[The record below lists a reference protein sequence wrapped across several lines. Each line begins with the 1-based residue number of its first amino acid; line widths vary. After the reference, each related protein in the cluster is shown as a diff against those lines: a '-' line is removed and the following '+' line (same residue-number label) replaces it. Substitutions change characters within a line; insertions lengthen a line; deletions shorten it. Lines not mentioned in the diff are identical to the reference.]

1 MKDYSWRHN
10 KIMFLENFYPRE
22 HTGTV
27 ATKLRNKRLLFLS
40 LCPAMSAFPP
50 TKTNTMVRKE
60 LSFV

>member
-10 KIMFLENFYPRE
+10 KMFLGNFYPRA
-22 HTGTV
+22 HTSTIM
-27 ATKLRNKRLLFLS
+27 TKLHNKRLLFLF
-40 LCPAMSAFPP
+40 LCPATSAFPP